1 MKVLLTGAGGQLA
14 QDILATWTRHQV
26 TALPRAAL
34 DVTSADAVD
43 AAVDS
48 LRPDCIV
55 NTAAFH
61 LVDLCEDRYD
71 DAFRANVTGVG
82 HLARAAQ
89 RHGAILVQ
97 FSTDYVFDGRRRSPY
112 LETDEPRPLS
122 VYAESRLAGEWV
134 ASHYCER
141 ALIVRTCGLYGLGGQ
156 STRAGNFVETMLRL
170 AAAGKPLRVV
180 DDQITTPTAT
190 LELAEKVLELFSG
203 APYGLYH
210 VTNTDEC
217 SWYQFA
223 SEIFRV
229 FGVSADLK
237 PISSAEFKAKAQRPA
252 YSVLDNCRL
261 RQNGISDLRAWPEAL
276 ARYAQARRKRTG
288 TNFFSAV

>member
-14 QDILATWTRHQV
+14 QDIVATWNQHQV
-26 TALPRAAL
+26 TALARAAL
-34 DVTSADAVD
+34 DITSAASVD

-61 LVDLCEDRYD
+61 LVDRCEDCYEE
-71 DAFRANVTGVG
+71 AFRANVLGVG

-89 RHGAILVQ
+89 LQGAILVQ
-97 FSTDYVFDGRRRSPY
+97 FSTDYVFDGLKRSPY
-112 LETDEPRPLS
+112 LETDEPHPLS
-122 VYAESRLAGEWV
+122 VYAESRLAGEWI

-141 ALIVRTCGLYGLGGQ
+141 SLIVRTCGLYGLGGQ
-156 STRAGNFVETMLRL
+156 STRAGNFVETMLRV
-170 AAAGKPLRVV
+170 AATGKPLRVV
-180 DDQITTPTAT
+180 DDQIVAPTST
-190 LELAEKVLELFSG
+190 LELAEKTLELVSS
-203 APYGLYH
+203 AAAGLYH
-210 VTNTDEC
+210 MTNTGEC

-223 SEIFRV
+223 AEIFRL

-237 PISSAEFKAKAQRPA
+237 PIHSADYNAKAKRPA

-261 RQNGISDLRAWPEAL
+261 RQTGISDFNSWPEAL
-276 ARYAQARRKRTG
+276 ARYAHTRR
-288 TNFFSAV
+288 A